1 MWTDNLAELTEK
13 ANSAQEEFLS
23 AWEDALNII
32 AEQFELTVERIIKS
46 FNESIYALGG
56 LEGLSEE
63 FSR

>member
-1 MWTDNLAELTEK
+1 MWEENLRTINEE
-13 ANSAQEEFLS
+13 SRSMQEELLS
-23 AWEDALNII
+23 KWEDALDNI
-32 AEQFELTVERIIKS
+32 ATMFESTVERVIEA